1 VYYPSRNINLG
12 PLTQMDVHLDTR
24 DYDDWL
30 ITKQWKLIIFFFCI
44 KKNII
49 ILLIYIYYINYIFI
63 ILLYIYYINYL
74 TT

>member
-49 ILLIYIYYINYIFI
+49 TILLLYYYIFI
-63 ILLYIYYINYL
+63 ILLYIYYITIYL
-74 TT
+74 LY